1 MSPVDTTAPEAP
13 EAPEPTAA
21 ERVCSLLTA
30 TSSVVIRAC
39 GEHHELDTPIAVQGS
54 RLRLHAPLDAPLTL
68 AATRAQDGL
77 AVVLDLT
84 DIAPVAVRDRVRGR
98 LSLAG
103 RLHLAHLADDGLGV
117 HLRLDVAHAVLSTPY
132 GTTALTGADLALA
145 GPDPLARYEAGLL
158 THLADDHPDALAVLT
173 RLLDPDLLTERP
185 GIRPLALDRYGLVL
199 RLDHPH
205 GHRDVRLV
213 FPEPARDADEF
224 GHRVHQLL
232 TAAHRALPAHRI

>member
-1 MSPVDTTAPEAP
+1 MSPSPTDA

-21 ERVCSLLTA
+21 ERVCNLLGA

-39 GEHHELDTPIAVQGS
+39 GEYHELDTPVSVHGS
-54 RLRLHAPLDAPLTL
+54 RLRLSAPLDAPLTL
-68 AATRAQDGL
+68 AVTREQDGL

-98 LSLAG
+98 LTLAG
-103 RLHLAHLADDGLGV
+103 RLHLAHLADDGLSV
-117 HLRLDVAHAVLSTPY
+117 HLRLHVAHAVLSTPY
-132 GTTALTGADLALA
+132 GTTALTGADISLAR
-145 GPDPLARYEAGLL
+145 PDPLARYEAGLL

-173 RLLDPDLLTERP
+173 RLLDPALLTGRP
-185 GIRPLALDRYGLVL
+185 DVRPLALDRYGLVL

-213 FPEPARDADEF
+213 FPEPAADADEF

-232 TAAHRALPAHRI
+232 TAAHRTLPAHRA